1 MRNAAELAERA
12 VAYKH
17 EGCNCAQAVVA
28 ALQGETQTDG
38 ETLRRLA
45 VGFGLGMGNMEGT
58 CGALVGAVLLA
69 GLHTDGQ
76 GTMRLARQISEQFL
90 RESGAVICKA
100 LKGKTDPAVFC
111 PCDECVRNAVK
122 AYCTVIDEAEGR

>member
-17 EGCNCAQAVVA
+17 EGCNCAQAVTA

-45 VGFGLGMGNMEGT
+45 AGFGLGMGNMEGT
-58 CGALVGAVLLA
+58 CGSLVGAAMIA
-69 GLHTDGQ
+69 GLRTGGK
-76 GTMRLARQISEQFL
+76 GTMRLARQISEQFQKDC
-90 RESGAVICKA
+90 GAVVCKT
-100 LKGKTDPAVFC
+100 LKGKTDSAIFC
-111 PCDECVRNAVK
+111 PCDDCVRNAVK
-122 AYCTVIDEAEGR
+122 AYCAVMDEAES